1 MRRAK
6 AKAST
11 EFDELDS
18 ELNADGGNEWQMT
31 YLDTVTILLAFF
43 IILASMADTD
53 IRTIM
58 GTGSPE
64 IVDAPEFQKATS
76 VLFYPIEALQADLEQ
91 SMAEELASG
100 VLRLDKGTYEI
111 RMKFSGSSL
120 YASGSADLLPEG
132 RAMIARVVARLSK
145 LERQDF
151 QLDVEGHT
159 DSAPIRTVK
168 FLDNWQ
174 LSAARAAGIVRSFLD
189 AGVPA
194 TKLKASGYADTFPE
208 VKEKDA
214 RGNYIAANQ
223 NLNRRIVIRL
233 YYN

>member
-1 MRRAK
+1 MSTLRLPKK
-6 AKAST
+6 AQPSM
-11 EFDELDS
+11 EDED
-18 ELNADGGNEWQMT
+18 DGKQWQTTFM
-31 YLDTVTILLAFF
+31 DTMTILLAFF
-43 IILASMADTD
+43 IILASMADQD
-53 IRTIM
+53 IAIM
-58 GTGSPE
+58 MGSLPPDA
-64 IVDAPEFQKATS
+64 VDTEERFDSPAQPVF
-76 VLFYPIEALQADLEQ
+76 FPIEYLEEDLKK
-91 SMAEELASG
+91 SMSEEIASG
-100 VLRLDKGTYEI
+100 VMRLDRGAYEI

-120 YASGSADLLPEG
+120 YASGSAELLPEG
-132 RAMIARVVARLSK
+132 RAIIERVVGRLTG

-168 FLDNWQ
+168 FTDNWQ

-208 VKEKDA
+208 VEEKDA
-214 RGNYIAANQ
+214 GGNYIAENQ

>member
-1 MRRAK
+1 MSTLRLPK
-6 AKAST
+6 KAS
-11 EFDELDS
+11 S
-18 ELNADGGNEWQMT
+18 EESEENSSEGSEWQTTFM
-31 YLDTVTILLAFF
+31 DTMTILLAFF
-43 IILASMADTD
+43 IILASMADQD
-53 IRTIM
+53 IAIM
-58 GTGSPE
+58 MGSLPP
-64 IVDAPEFQKATS
+64 DAVNTEEKFDNPAQPVF
-76 VLFYPIEALQADLEQ
+76 FPIEYLEEDLKV

-100 VLRLDKGTYEI
+100 VMRLDKGAYEI

-120 YASGSADLLPEG
+120 YASGSAELLPEG
-132 RAMIARVVARLSK
+132 RALMQRVVARLTG

-151 QLDVEGHT
+151 QLDIEGHT

-168 FLDNWQ
+168 FTDNWQ
-174 LSAARAAGIVRSFLD
+174 LSAARASGVVRSFLE

-208 VKEKDA
+208 VEEKDA
-214 RGNYIAANQ
+214 SGNYIYENQ